1 MGRISRFLANR
12 WVVNIRKYGSSLLI
26 GVILLIL
33 IIPSWRVSFLGW
45 YQGLLASDIEL
56 KITKMEHVP
65 SEYWEWE
72 ITQTNGQGFHVKSL
86 YNRPA
91 VIAFW
96 ATWCPSC
103 RVELAE
109 MTELQAIYPDDFY
122 FLAVTEESTE
132 VIQNS
137 GLDKKYNFLY
147 STNKFPDFFEIKSYP
162 TLCIITS
169 YGYLIFKHEGAGEL
183 NNKKNI
189 QFLNS
194 LIENQ

>member
-1 MGRISRFLANR
+1 MGRISRFLANPT
-12 WVVNIRKYGSSLLI
+12 VVKIRKYGSSLLI
-26 GVILLIL
+26 GIILLIL

-45 YQGLLASDIEL
+45 YQGLFASEIEL
-56 KITKMEHVP
+56 KISQNEVVP
-65 SEYWEWE
+65 IEYWEWE
-72 ITQTNGQGFHVKSL
+72 IIQTNGQGFHVKSL

-109 MTELQAIYPDDFY
+109 MKELQTIYPDDFY

-137 GLDKKYNFLY
+137 GLDKKYDFLY

>member
-1 MGRISRFLANR
+1 MGRISRFLGNP

-45 YQGLLASDIEL
+45 YQGLFASDIEL

-72 ITQTNGQGFHVKSL
+72 IKQTNGFGNHLKSL
-86 YNRPA
+86 YDRPTI
-91 VIAFW
+91 IAFW

-109 MTELQAIYPDDFY
+109 MKELEAIYPDDFY
-122 FLAVTEESTE
+122 FLAVTEESLE

-137 GLDKKYNFLY
+137 GLDKKYDFLY
-147 STNKFPDFFEIKSYP
+147 STTSYPTFFEIKSYP
-162 TLCIITS
+162 TLCIINS
-169 YGYLIFKHEGAGEL
+169 KGQLIFKHEGAGEL

>member
-12 WVVNIRKYGSSLLI
+12 WVIKIRKYGSSLLI

-45 YQGLLASDIEL
+45 YQGLFASDIEL
-56 KITKMEHVP
+56 KITKMEPVP

-72 ITQTNGQGFHVKSL
+72 IKQADGIKRQLKTLND
-86 YNRPA
+86 RPTI
-91 VIAFW
+91 IAFW

-109 MTELQAIYPDDFY
+109 MKELQAIYPDDFY
-122 FLAVTEESTE
+122 FLAVTEESPA

-137 GLDKKYNFLY
+137 GLDKKYDFLY
-147 STNKFPDFFEIKSYP
+147 STTSYPIFFEIKSYP
-162 TLCIITS
+162 TLCIINS
-169 YGYLIFKHEGAGEL
+169 KGQLIFKHEGAGEL